1 MSYRRLIY
9 EASWEFLRST
19 SFVFTLQEKK
29 LQEEIHQLKDEDR
42 RLDMYIRERKT
53 EYEKQELLIAK
64 GQKDSDH
71 LRRQRDELQ
80 DTRKYGSF
88 YLL

>member
-1 MSYRRLIY
+1 
-9 EASWEFLRST
+9 
-19 SFVFTLQEKK
+19 
-29 LQEEIHQLKDEDR
+29 
-42 RLDMYIRERKT
+42 MYIRERKT

-88 YLL
+88 LLIVMLIFFQYFRMFIGGDYAPPKCLFTEVVVFQIFVE